1 MKIRLIAPFSQGV
14 RLALQS
20 PTFSSPR
27 IHLPQP
33 SAFAAGVLITTSLC
47 LSGCLHTPVP
57 DLKPAVPEQW
67 QHGIG
72 YPVAATMPSPDL
84 EHWWFVFHA
93 PDLDAMVAQ
102 ALRGNLDLAAAGER
116 IHAARIVADHS
127 QDSFLPEVHLRTDDI
142 PSPNGTSSYFR
153 AGGDVTWELGLFGK
167 RQAAEQ
173 IAHSELSQL
182 QDQAQMAKVTLV
194 AEVVRDWIA
203 LRTAQAQLQLLTQ
216 AQATTA
222 QQYHLQ
228 QSRVAL
234 GLDAPTSILPL
245 DTQTHQQQAL
255 IGAKQLEIEQAL
267 EQLALLQ
274 GLVKPDPAWRATT
287 TAPVLGTLPVVSVP
301 ADLIRIRPDIRQA
314 EAEVWQATGE
324 LATARA
330 ERLPSVTLF
339 ASYMYSLQLIGRFS
353 LHNISHNLTV
363 NGVAVVGPSI
373 DIPLFDWGRRKAAAS
388 AKGAALNAAVFSYRQ
403 TVLTAVHE
411 VESALA
417 AVSTGQARV
426 TNQSAIVATAA
437 QAMSKQQ
444 QMTQLGL
451 SSNLDGL
458 NQQQNQIQA
467 QIDLIDAQQSEAL
480 AYVGLYKAFGGAPLT
495 DTPVPAQP
503 NVAAATHSSGTG
515 G

>member
-1 MKIRLIAPFSQGV
+1 MVAVS
-14 RLALQS
+14 LAL
-20 PTFSSPR
+20 
-27 IHLPQP
+27 
-33 SAFAAGVLITTSLC
+33 C
-47 LSGCLHTPVP
+47 GCLHTPVP
-57 DLKPAVPEQW
+57 ALKAPVPEHW
-67 QHGIG
+67 QHPA
-72 YPVAATMPSPDL
+72 PVAALPAAATMAIAPDL
-84 EHWWFVFHA
+84 QHWWQIFHA

-127 QDSFLPEVHLRTDDI
+127 SDAFLPEVHLRTDDI
-142 PSPNGTSSYFR
+142 PSPSGTSSYFR
-153 AGGDVTWELGLFGK
+153 AGGDVSWELGLFGK

-194 AEVVRDWIA
+194 AEVVRDWIS

-216 AQATTA
+216 AQTTTHN
-222 QQYHLQ
+222 QYHLQ
-228 QSRVAL
+228 QARVEL
-234 GLDAPTSILPL
+234 GLDAETSLLAL
-245 DTQTHQQQAL
+245 DTQTQQQQTL
-255 IGAKQLEIEQAL
+255 ISAKQLEIERAL

-274 GLVKPDPAWRATT
+274 GLVTPDPAWRTPT
-287 TAPVLGTLPVVSVP
+287 TAPMLGTLPVESVP

-330 ERLPSVTLF
+330 ERLPSVTLV

-388 AKGAALNAAVFSYRQ
+388 AKGAALNAAVLSYRQ

-417 AVSTGQARV
+417 TVSAEQTHV
-426 TNQSAIVATAA
+426 TSQSRIVATAS

-444 QMTQLGL
+444 QMIPLGL
-451 SSNLDGL
+451 SSTLDSL
-458 NQQQNQIQA
+458 TLQQNQIQA
-467 QIDLIDAQQSEAL
+467 QIDLVDARQAQAL

-495 DTPVPAQP
+495 DT
-503 NVAAATHSSGTG
+503 ATPSPHVDHQQGKTGTG